1 MNALKPLQPAG
12 PVRQG
17 GIFTRI
23 VLSLVAM
30 ILFGVLNR
38 LLTPASTLLSAESA
52 GHQFANSDSTVF
64 SVSVWTYLYGHLGLP
79 LVILLA
85 LLVAIWWAPARR
97 LFAVAACLV
106 SLAIPGTARA
116 YYDKTDFTEAYTIL
130 PNESGFWIPDQGAN
144 RDTQAQL
151 ESEAYLNANRVAL
164 KRFIVP
170 HTKLSGSGSF
180 FDFYVPAGRLII
192 VDRTPYSR
200 EWVDASDR
208 GTSQRREG
216 FPCQSKE
223 GLNISVGVSIGVS
236 VAEVNAAKY
245 LYHFG
250 VLAPAGD
257 RTDPKVIF
265 NSVYYSR
272 KLADVMDDVGRKK
285 VQTLVC
291 GEISAR
297 SFDKDNEDAAQI
309 IENVKQSATAYFNEV
324 GITLDF
330 IGWADT
336 FTFDQAVQ
344 DAVNRR
350 YIAAQDAM
358 IAAQLAPYAATIQAL
373 AAAEALRAFGQKTDG
388 RLPTTI
394 VGLPPEVG
402 PLMSTLLK
410 PTAAL
415 PLASKP

>member
-1 MNALKPLQPAG
+1 MNALKPLQPAD
-12 PVRQG
+12 PVRPG

-38 LLTPASTLLSAESA
+38 MLAPVSTLRSAESA
-52 GHQFANSDSTVF
+52 GDQFANSDIAAV
-64 SVSVWTYLYGHLGLP
+64 SVSLRTYVFGHLGLP

-85 LLVAIWWAPARR
+85 LLIAIWWAPARR
-97 LFAVAACLV
+97 FFAACLAV
-106 SLAIPGTARA
+106 PGTARA
-116 YYDKTDFTEAYTIL
+116 YYDKTDYTEAYTIL

-170 HTKLSGSGSF
+170 HAKLSGSGSF
-180 FDFYVPAGRLII
+180 FDFYVPSGRLII

-236 VAEVNAAKY
+236 VAEPNAARY

-257 RTDPKVIF
+257 RTDPRVIF

-297 SFDKDNEDAAQI
+297 IFDKDNEDAAQI

-336 FTFDQAVQ
+336 FTFDRTVQ

-350 YIAAQDAM
+350 YIAAQDAA
-358 IAAQLAPYAATIQAL
+358 IASQLAPYASTIQAL

-410 PTAAL
+410 SATVAPVQSAV
-415 PLASKP
+415 PVH